1 MVAGIWFEMNR
12 ELPANYVLIQIQSER
27 QIDLLSDT
35 GTAVSWVAWYGI
47 PAFHLYNCINDFSK
61 WDLGAWFSPAAW

>member
-12 ELPANYVLIQIQSER
+12 EHPANYVLIQIQSER

-35 GTAVSWVAWYGI
+35 GTAVSWI
-47 PAFHLYNCINDFSK
+47 TSFHFDNCINDFFG
-61 WDLGAWFSPAAW
+61 WPLWAWIPPATG